1 MSRADS
7 DIRSDWSERDDQPCV
22 AWPSARILPCLAAL
36 LLILVVTVFLEAT
49 PSGALRKADM
59 VGYAVCHQIES
70 HSFSLA
76 GRQLPLCARCTG
88 TFLGAS
94 VGLVG
99 QAFLLKRRR
108 AAAFPPT
115 RILVILL
122 FFTLSWMVD
131 GTNSYLALIGGANLY
146 EPSNTLRLITG
157 SLNGLTMS
165 AFVYPILNVSLWRSP
180 VHKPALQGPRDLGVL
195 LLMEGMLVLLV
206 LSGLDFLL
214 YPVAFLSAAGVL
226 ALLTS
231 VNSVIAT
238 IVLRRE
244 NSARTWW
251 QALVIIAIGLTL
263 SFIQIGVIDLIRYR
277 LTGTLHGIPS
287 LH

>member
-7 DIRSDWSERDDQPCV
+7 DIRSDWPERDAEPRLV
-22 AWPSARILPCLAAL
+22 HAPARILPALAAL
-36 LLILVVTVFLEAT
+36 LLILTVTVFLEAT
-49 PSGALRKADM
+49 PGGVLRKTDM

-88 TFLGAS
+88 TFLGALL
-94 VGLVG
+94 GLLG
-99 QAFLLKRRR
+99 QAFLLRRRR
-108 AAAFPPT
+108 AAAFPSSP
-115 RILVILL
+115 ILVILL
-122 FFTLSWMVD
+122 LFTLSWIVD
-131 GTNSYLALIGGANLY
+131 GTNSYLALVGGANIY

-165 AFVYPILNVSLWRSP
+165 AFVYPIFNVSLWRCP
-180 VHKPALQGPRDLGVL
+180 VDEPALQGPRDLGVL
-195 LLMEGMLVLLV
+195 ILMAGISVLLV
-206 LSGLDFLL
+206 LSGSDFLL
-214 YPVAFLSAAGVL
+214 YPVALLSAAGVL

-244 NSARTWW
+244 NSAKTWW
-251 QALVIIAIGLTL
+251 QALVPVAIGLTL
-263 SFIQIGVIDLIRYR
+263 SLMQIGIIDLIRYG

-287 LH
+287 LQ

>member
-1 MSRADS
+1 
-7 DIRSDWSERDDQPCV
+7 
-22 AWPSARILPCLAAL
+22 
-36 LLILVVTVFLEAT
+36 
-49 PSGALRKADM
+49 
-59 VGYAVCHQIES
+59 
-70 HSFSLA
+70 
-76 GRQLPLCARCTG
+76 
-88 TFLGAS
+88 
-94 VGLVG
+94 
-99 QAFLLKRRR
+99 
-108 AAAFPPT
+108 
-115 RILVILL
+115 
-122 FFTLSWMVD
+122 
-131 GTNSYLALIGGANLY
+131 
-146 EPSNTLRLITG
+146 
-157 SLNGLTMS
+157 
-165 AFVYPILNVSLWRSP
+165 
-180 VHKPALQGPRDLGVL
+180 
-195 LLMEGMLVLLV
+195 MEGMLVLLV

-231 VNSVIAT
+231 VNSVIAA

>member
-7 DIRSDWSERDDQPCV
+7 DVRSNWPDRDAKGRRV
-22 AWPSARILPCLAAL
+22 LTSTGVLPGLAAL
-36 LLILVVTVFLEAT
+36 LLVMTLTIFLIAT
-49 PSGALRKADM
+49 PGGALRKADM

-88 TFLGAS
+88 TFLGAL
-94 VGLVG
+94 VGLIG
-99 QAFLLKRRR
+99 QALILRRPR
-108 AAAFPPT
+108 AAAFPSSP
-115 RILVILL
+115 ILVVLL
-122 FFTLSWMVD
+122 FFTLSWIAD
-131 GTNSYLALIGGANLY
+131 GTNSYLALVGGANLY
-146 EPSNTLRLITG
+146 EPSHTLRLITG

-165 AFVYPILNVSLWRSP
+165 AFVYPILNVSLWRAP
-180 VHKPALQGPRDLGVL
+180 VDKSALQGARDLGIL
-195 LLMEGMLVLLV
+195 LLMESLLVILV
-206 LSGLDFLL
+206 LSDSDFLL

-231 VNSVIAT
+231 VNSVIAL

-244 NSARTWW
+244 NSVENWR
-251 QALVIIAIGLTL
+251 QALVPVAIGLVL
-263 SFIQIGVIDLIRYR
+263 SFIQVGVIDLIRYG

-287 LH
+287 LQ